1 MATDDS
7 AIEAIA
13 IIGMAG
19 RFPGAQNIH
28 QFWHNVRNGVE
39 SRRVFTGAELSI
51 PAEIRAHPHYVNS
64 GFVLDDID
72 LFDAEFFDIS
82 PRQAQLTDPQQRVFL
97 ECAWE
102 ALEDSGINPDTYAGL
117 IGLYA
122 GANMSEYIGLAATQ
136 VRTGVVNQLLVRW
149 HNDKDSLTTH
159 TAYKLNIKGPCVT
172 VQTACSTSLVAVHMA
187 AQSLLNY
194 ECDVALA
201 GGVTIRVPHYQ
212 GYIYEEGAIFSPD
225 GHCRTFDARAQGTV
239 FGNGVG
245 VVVLKRLSD
254 ALADRD
260 HIWAVMKG
268 SAVNNDGSQKI
279 AFSAPSVAGQRDV
292 ITEALSVAAVD
303 PESIGYVEAHGT
315 GTPIG
320 DPIEVTALTQAFGTG
335 SGKKGFCALGAV
347 KTNIGH
353 AGSAAG
359 IASLIKTVLALTH
372 RELPPSLHF
381 RQPNP
386 EIDFA
391 NSPFYVN
398 TRLNNWPTPG
408 QPRRAGVSS
417 FGVGGTN
424 AHVILEE
431 APQNLPGRPEHDRP
445 AHVLTLSGKT
455 AQALA
460 DQVRRYGD
468 YLSSQTALNPAA
480 VCYTTNVGRGH
491 FAHRLVVVADDRAA
505 LSDTLAAYHPEHPVP
520 GLVTGQA
527 RAEPPNI
534 AFLFPG
540 QGPQYV
546 DMGRELYETH
556 PLFRQIMT
564 ECDAILYP
572 WWGKSLL
579 DMLYGEDKAEH
590 DRLLDEATYAQP
602 ALFALEYALAKLWQ
616 SWGVAPEVVIG
627 HSMGEYAAACF
638 AGVFSLADG
647 LKLIA
652 ERGRLMQTQTEAG
665 QMVAVLA
672 SAAEVAP
679 LIAPFAGEVS
689 IGVINTPHNVVISG
703 RSAGVQQAV
712 DVLQAAGLKIRT
724 LKIYVASHSP
734 LMDRILDAFEAVV
747 REVALHRPRIK
758 VTSNLTGT
766 IVSEELTRPAYW
778 RDHLRQS
785 VQFARGMATLADLG
799 INTFIEVGP
808 KPTLLGLGQQCL
820 PDADERAWLPSL
832 YPAQAR
838 DWTQLLTSLGHL
850 YVRGAQIDWS
860 AFHAPYPRA
869 KVSLPTYPFQRKR
882 YWVDTPGA
890 GYRSGRASHPLLG
903 EQFQSPTTSELHFV
917 QQLSADYPAY
927 LRDHQVYAQVV
938 FPAAAYL
945 EMALQ
950 AGGQITAGAPA
961 RLQHI
966 VFQHPLVFPAD
977 GREQQVH
984 LVLTPTAAGYQW
996 RLFSREA
1003 EDAAWQLH
1011 AQGMLAARPEEA
1023 GAAQVAQPGATLSS
1037 PSDALVAIQQRCP
1050 EEVSLRDYEAAI
1062 PAGLVFGP
1070 DFQGISRLFRGEQE
1084 ALGLIRL
1091 PDNLSAAE
1099 YYLHPVLLDCCLRV
1113 GGILDP
1119 AQANGPYLPFS
1130 CDQVRLYTT
1139 DPLTTVWSH
1148 VRQRGDIAG
1157 TRQADITLF
1166 DLTGQVVA
1174 TLTGF
1179 GLSPANRQ
1187 AITGSNLRADWL
1199 YHLQWVESPLPR
1211 HSPYAASP
1219 GRWLIVAAQVGQA
1232 EPLAALLQAQGA
1244 DVILVSS
1251 GDRVGRLLA
1260 HDSADPMHLRGVIYL
1275 AATSSTD
1282 PIPEQA
1288 FTNVAQATAAVQGLL
1303 AAGVTPDVWFVTSA
1317 APEQAAV
1324 WGLGRTLWW
1333 EHPQFNC
1340 RCVEMQ
1346 PEVTVKT
1353 LFETIW
1359 YADEENQLRPG
1370 PDQRQIARLE
1380 RYRLSMPDSRPYP
1393 FRVQLGQYGLLDS
1406 LELIAAPRHA
1416 PGARQVEVEVRA
1428 VGLNFMDVLNALG
1441 MLQSYATP
1449 AHDVDT
1455 LHKLLFGSEASG
1467 VVCRVGEEV
1476 TDYQVG
1482 DEVIVWGHFG
1492 CLASFITVDR
1502 RQIGLKPAHFSF
1514 EAAATIPIT
1523 FMTAYYGLR
1532 ELAQMKA
1539 GDRVL
1544 IHAAAG
1550 GVGQAAVQ
1558 LARAVGAEVY
1568 ATASPP
1574 KWDYLRS
1581 QGIEHVMNSRTL
1593 EFAGQLLEQTSGQ
1606 GVDIVLNSLNGAY
1619 IPKNFDV
1626 LAKNGRFVEM
1636 SKIDIWDKEQANNYR
1651 PDVAYL
1657 PFDLMEVSQDKKC
1670 QIQERLSQ
1678 LFATRQLEP
1687 LPHHIFSIDQVG
1699 DSFQFMSQ
1707 ARHIG
1712 KIVLAIPDQETAE
1725 KKAIQPGRSY
1735 LITGGLGGLGLQ
1747 VAEWLVAQG
1756 ATHLVLSS
1764 RRETETSRQV
1774 VADLT
1779 ARGATVQVVTADIS
1793 HPDEVARLLAVSQ
1806 DVAPLKGIIHA
1817 AGLLDDGII
1826 RHQTAER
1833 LARVFAPKVQGSWYL
1848 HTQSR
1853 HIPLDFFVCFSSQA
1867 ALLGSGGQ
1875 SNYAAANAFMDA
1887 LMHQRRAMGL
1897 PGVSINWGGWA
1908 EVGLAGDRMTNRAEA
1923 ITPHQGVAF
1932 FGALLGQATPQAGV
1946 IPVNWAQFGTP
1957 LPAPLPFLSNLITQQ
1972 PVAPTTTLGHQ
1983 VRQVPPEE
1991 QYRLVRAHIAAELER
2006 VLGTVPDDTEEFFD
2020 RGMDSLTAIQLTS
2033 RLATALNTSLPATT
2047 VLQYPTIAALTR
2059 HLLDSAL
2066 AVRGDSVSH
2075 AIRESRL

>member
-1 MATDDS
+1 MATADS
-7 AIEAIA
+7 TIEEIA

-19 RFPGAQNIH
+19 RFPGACNIH
-28 QFWHNVRNGVE
+28 QFWHNLRNGVE
-39 SRRVFTGAELSI
+39 SRRVFTPAELSI
-51 PAEIRAHPHYVNS
+51 PAEIRAHPQYVNS

-82 PRQAQLTDPQQRVFL
+82 PRQARLTDPQQRLFL
-97 ECAWE
+97 ECVWE
-102 ALEDSGINPDTYAGL
+102 ALEDSGINPDIYAGV

-136 VRTGVVNQLLVRW
+136 AHTGVVNQLLVRW
-149 HNDKDSLTTH
+149 NNDKDSLTTH
-159 TAYKLNIKGPCVT
+159 TAYKLNLKGPCVT

-194 ECDVALA
+194 ECDLALA
-201 GGVTIRVPHYQ
+201 GGVTVRVPHYQ
-212 GYIYEEGAIFSPD
+212 GYMYEEGAIFSPD

-254 ALADRD
+254 ALVDRD
-260 HIWAVMKG
+260 HIWALIKG

-303 PESIGYVEAHGT
+303 PESISYVEAHGT
-315 GTPIG
+315 ATPIG

-335 SGKKGFCALGAV
+335 SGKKGFCALGSV

-359 IASLIKTVLALTH
+359 IASLIKTVLALAH
-372 RELPPSLHF
+372 REIPLSLHF

-398 TRLNNWPTPG
+398 TRLNNWPTHDQPG
-408 QPRRAGVSS
+408 RAGVSS

-431 APQNLPGRPEHDRP
+431 APRHAPARREPDRP

-460 DQVRRYGD
+460 DQARRYCD
-468 YLSSQTALNPAA
+468 YLSSQTALNPAD

-491 FAHRLVVVADDRAA
+491 FAYRLAVVSGDRAA
-505 LSDTLAAYHPEHPVP
+505 LHDTLTAYHPEHPVP
-520 GLVTGQA
+520 GLVTGQVKPA
-527 RAEPPNI
+527 PPKI

-556 PLFRQIMT
+556 PLFRQIMA
-564 ECDAILYP
+564 ECDAMLYP
-572 WWGKSLL
+572 YWGKSLL
-579 DMLYGEDKAEH
+579 DILYGEDKPAH

-616 SWGVAPEVVIG
+616 SWGVTPEVVIG
-627 HSMGEYAAACF
+627 HSMGEYAAACI

-652 ERGRLMQTQTEAG
+652 ERGRLMQTQAEAG

-689 IGVINTPHNVVISG
+689 IGVINTPHNVVLSG
-703 RSAGVQQAV
+703 RPAGVAKAV
-712 DVLQAAGLKIRT
+712 KVVQAAGLKIRT

-747 REVALHRPRIK
+747 REVALHTPRIK
-758 VTSNLTGT
+758 VAANLTGT

-778 RDHLRQS
+778 RNHLRQS
-785 VQFARGMATLADLG
+785 VQFARGMATLAELG
-799 INTFIEVGP
+799 IDTFIEVGP

-820 PDADERAWLPSL
+820 PDEGERAWLPSL
-832 YPAQAR
+832 YPAQTS

-860 AFHAPYPRA
+860 AFHAPYPRR
-869 KVSLPTYPFQRKR
+869 KVSLPTYPFQRQR

-890 GYRSGRASHPLLG
+890 GYRLGRARHPLLG
-903 EQFQSPTTSELHFV
+903 EQFQSPTTSELHFE
-917 QQLSADYPAY
+917 QPLAADNPAY
-927 LRDHQVYAQVV
+927 LRDHQVYEQVV

-950 AGGQITAGAPA
+950 AGRQITTSAPV

-977 GREQQVH
+977 GQEQQVH
-984 LVLTPTAAGYQW
+984 LVLTPTDAGYQW
-996 RLFSREA
+996 RLFSRRA

-1011 AQGMLAARPEEA
+1011 AQGMIATCPEAANAARVSPP
-1023 GAAQVAQPGATLSS
+1023 GAAMSS
-1037 PSDALVAIQQRCP
+1037 AADSLAAIQQRCP
-1050 EEVSLRDYEAAI
+1050 EEVSLRDYAAGI
-1062 PAGLVFGP
+1062 PSGLVFGP
-1070 DFQGISRLFRGEQE
+1070 NFQGISRLFRGEQE

-1099 YYLHPVLLDCCLRV
+1099 YHLHPVLLDCCLRV
-1113 GGILDP
+1113 GGIIEP
-1119 AQANGPYLPFS
+1119 AQADGPDLPFS

-1148 VRQRGDIAG
+1148 VRQRDDIAG

-1166 DLTGQVVA
+1166 APTGQVVA

-1187 AITGSNLRADWL
+1187 AITGSNLRTDWL
-1199 YHLQWVESPLPR
+1199 YHLQWVDAPLPR
-1211 HSPYAASP
+1211 HSPYADSP
-1219 GRWLIVAAQVGQA
+1219 GRWLIVAARTDHA
-1232 EPLAALLQAQGA
+1232 EPLAALLRAQGA
-1244 DVILVSS
+1244 DVMLLPS
-1251 GDRVGRLLA
+1251 GDQVGRLLA
-1260 HDSADPMHLRGVIYL
+1260 RGATDPVQIQGVIYL
-1275 AATSSTD
+1275 AATSGAD
-1282 PIPEQA
+1282 PIPAQA
-1288 FTNVAQATAAVQGLL
+1288 FTSVAQATAVVQGLL
-1303 AAGVTPDVWFVTSA
+1303 EAGVTPDVWFVTSA
-1317 APEQAAV
+1317 TAEQAAV
-1324 WGLGRTLWW
+1324 WGVGRTLWW

-1340 RCVEMQ
+1340 RCVEIK
-1346 PEVTVKT
+1346 PDVTVKT

-1359 YADEENQLRPG
+1359 YADQENQLRPG

-1393 FRVQLGQYGLLDS
+1393 FRVRLGQYGLLDS
-1406 LELIAAPRHA
+1406 LELTAVPRQAPRAH
-1416 PGARQVEVEVRA
+1416 QVEVEVRA
-1428 VGLNFMDVLNALG
+1428 VGLNFLDVLNALG
-1441 MLQSYATP
+1441 MLRPYATA
-1449 AHDVDT
+1449 AHGSDT
-1455 LHKLLFGSEASG
+1455 PHTLPFGSEASG
-1467 VVCRVGEEV
+1467 IVRRVGEGV
-1476 TDYQVG
+1476 TDYHVG

-1502 RQIGLKPAHFSF
+1502 RQLGLKPAHLSF

-1523 FMTAYYGLR
+1523 FLTAYYGLL

-1558 LARAVGAEVY
+1558 LARYVGAEVY

-1593 EFAGQLLEQTSGQ
+1593 EFAGQLLKQTSGQ

-1626 LAKNGRFVEM
+1626 LAKNGRFIEM
-1636 SKIDIWDKEQANNYR
+1636 SKIDIWDREQANNYR

-1657 PFDLMEVSQDKKC
+1657 PLNLMEVSQDQKC
-1670 QIQERLSQ
+1670 QIQEHLSR
-1678 LFATRQLEP
+1678 LFATEQLEP
-1687 LPHHIFSIDQVG
+1687 LPHQTFSIDQVG
-1699 DSFQFMSQ
+1699 DAFQFMSQ

-1712 KIVLAIPDQETAE
+1712 KVVLSLPDPAAAE
-1725 KKAIQPGRSY
+1725 QTAIQSGRSY

-1764 RRETETSRQV
+1764 RRETHAARQV
-1774 VADLT
+1774 VAELT
-1779 ARGATVQVVTADIS
+1779 AKGATVQVVTADIS
-1793 HPDEVARLLAVSQ
+1793 NPDEVARLLAASQ
-1806 DVAPLKGIIHA
+1806 DVVPLKGIIHA

-1826 RHQTAER
+1826 RHQTPER

-1853 HIPLDFFVCFSSQA
+1853 NIPLDFFICFSSQA

-1897 PGVSINWGGWA
+1897 PGLSINWGGWA

-1923 ITPHQGVAF
+1923 ITPQQGVAF

-1946 IPVNWAQFGTP
+1946 IPVNWAKFGTP
-1957 LPAPLPFLSNLITQQ
+1957 LPAPLPVLSNLVTQQ
-1972 PVAPTTTLGHQ
+1972 PVTQTASLGHQ
-1983 VRQVPPEE
+1983 LGQVPPEE

-2033 RLATALNTSLPATT
+2033 RLATIVNTSLPATT

-2059 HLLDSAL
+2059 HLLDSVL
-2066 AVRGDSVSH
+2066 TVR
-2075 AIRESRL
+2075 AT